1 MTNTNYISSKAQD
14 HFDARDEQQDQV
26 REYLRAS
33 VPLTRPRREAT
44 RWSDFHQGY
53 VTVRL

>member
-1 MTNTNYISSKAQD
+1 MTNTNYISPKAQD
-14 HFDARDEQQDQV
+14 HLDARDEQQDQV
-26 REYLRAS
+26 SEYLRAS